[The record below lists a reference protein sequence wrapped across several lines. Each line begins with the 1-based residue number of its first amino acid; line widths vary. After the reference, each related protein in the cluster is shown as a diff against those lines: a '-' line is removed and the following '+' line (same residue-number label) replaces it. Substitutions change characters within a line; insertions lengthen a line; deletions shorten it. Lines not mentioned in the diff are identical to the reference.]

1 MIIPKDFSASITI
14 PKMAA
19 EIRIPAPK
27 AVKNN
32 TSLSLKLMYLAKSP
46 PANEVPPA
54 NAHIATTLS
63 MSIMSMLGIVMLAS
77 C

>member
-1 MIIPKDFSASITI
+1 LI
-14 PKMAA
+14 
-19 EIRIPAPK
+19 
-27 AVKNN
+27 
-32 TSLSLKLMYLAKSP
+32 YLAMSP

-63 MSIMSMLGIVMLAS
+63 MSIMSMLGIVMWAS

>member
-1 MIIPKDFSASITI
+1 
-14 PKMAA
+14 MAA

-32 TSLSLKLMYLAKSP
+32 VILSLKLTYLAMSP
-46 PANEVPPA
+46 PTKEVPPA

-63 MSIMSMLGIVMLAS
+63 MSIMSLLGIVMLAS